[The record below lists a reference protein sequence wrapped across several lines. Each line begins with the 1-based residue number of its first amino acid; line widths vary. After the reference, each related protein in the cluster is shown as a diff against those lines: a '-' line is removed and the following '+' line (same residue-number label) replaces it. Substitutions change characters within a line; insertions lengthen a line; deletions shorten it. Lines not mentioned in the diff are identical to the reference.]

1 MFKKTDDLVRRG
13 VPKAGLWR
21 VGPAV
26 SGWIYATMSSAALKS
41 TAVRLFDDLQCDSV
55 ILGTLF

>member
-1 MFKKTDDLVRRG
+1 MLANVA
-13 VPKAGLWR
+13 KAGLWR